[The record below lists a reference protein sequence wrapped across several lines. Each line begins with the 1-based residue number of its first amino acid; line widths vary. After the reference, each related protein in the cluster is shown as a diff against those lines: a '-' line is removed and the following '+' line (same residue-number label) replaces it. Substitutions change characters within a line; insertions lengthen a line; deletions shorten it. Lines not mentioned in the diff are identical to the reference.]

1 MNTNQDGALS
11 SYSYGVT
18 FMNHKGAIVSTS
30 LGTEMDDII
39 ETMPISFKYRVG
51 NVPLMFENRPD
62 NISELF
68 YDSPRKW
75 WFLMQ
80 FNGYNDPFEYFNAG
94 EEIKI
99 PEL

>member
-1 MNTNQDGALS
+1 MKDKENGNLS
-11 SYSYGVT
+11 RYNYGVV
-18 FMNHKGAIVSTS
+18 FIRHKGVIVSTS
-30 LGTEMDDII
+30 LGTEMDNTI
-39 ETMPISFKYRVG
+39 ETMLTDYKYKVG
-51 NVPLMFENRPD
+51 AVPLMFENRPD
-62 NISELF
+62 NISDVF

-80 FNGYNDPFEYFNAG
+80 FNGYNDPFEFFNAG

>member
-1 MNTNQDGALS
+1 MRDDNNSNLS
-11 SYSYGVT
+11 RYSQGVT
-18 FMNHKGAIVSTS
+18 FIKHKGVLVSTS

-39 ETMPISFKYRVG
+39 ESISLLTKFKLGNIPIA
-51 NVPLMFENRPD
+51 FENRPD

-68 YDSPRKW
+68 YDSPKYW
-75 WFLMQ
+75 WYLMQ
-80 FNGYNDPFEYFNAG
+80 FNGYNDPFEFFNAG